1 MLSPNIRVDMNCQPT
16 WVTQNA
22 ILGEQELILL
32 GGGHYDPPP
41 PDKVGLM
48 GVFLSHL
55 IKQSGPKVSK
65 EKGAKEYR
73 GLSCLTLRKVHF
85 VLLLKRGKTNC
96 NNRYVLDI
104 LRRCSRFKG

>member
-1 MLSPNIRVDMNCQPT
+1 MFSVLSLVLVKHFHFLVKHDQYVHDNVMA
-16 WVTQNA
+16 V
-22 ILGEQELILL
+22 
-32 GGGHYDPPP
+32 
-41 PDKVGLM
+41 
-48 GVFLSHL
+48 VFLSHL